1 MQSRK
6 SLSDLNIWNQS
17 EVIRMSKETATER
30 KLTLPNVKKTLD
42 SIGEE
47 NLDQLQRRTL
57 DYVAKFAKV
66 DADAADKIVVKLV
79 NEFGLDENEAVQV
92 VNCMPRT
99 VDELRV
105 FLAGGRKII
114 DVSTLKAIVSLLDE
128 HRKLK

>member
-1 MQSRK
+1 
-6 SLSDLNIWNQS
+6 
-17 EVIRMSKETATER
+17 MSKETATER
-30 KLTLPNVKKTLD
+30 KLTLPQVKETLD

-47 NLDQLQRRTL
+47 NLDQLQRRAL
-57 DYVAKFAKV
+57 DYVSKFAKV
-66 DADAADKIVVKLV
+66 DAKAAGKLV
-79 NEFGLDENEAVQV
+79 EKLVKDFGLDESEAVQV

-99 VDELRV
+99 ADELRV

>member
-6 SLSDLNIWNQS
+6 SLSGLNIWNQS

-66 DADAADKIVVKLV
+66 DADAADKIVERLV
-79 NEFGLDENEAVQV
+79 NEFGLDENEAIQV

-114 DVSTLKAIVSLLDE
+114 EVSTLKAIIGLLDE